1 MQSSEPEEELKEL
14 IAREEVRIRLPQSDL
29 ERAEAR
35 RRELA
40 ALLDDAPEA
49 NWLRRNWGWL
59 ILAALLVALAAWIV
73 YIALA

>member
-1 MQSSEPEEELKEL
+1 MQSSEPEQELKEL
-14 IAREEVRIRLPQSDL
+14 IAREKVRIRLPQSEL
-29 ERAEAR
+29 ERAEVR

-40 ALLDDAPEA
+40 ALLDDPPEA
-49 NWLRRNWGWL
+49 GWLRSSWGWL

>member
-1 MQSSEPEEELKEL
+1 MQPSEPEEELKEL
-14 IAREEVRIRLPQSDL
+14 ISREEVRARLPQSEL

-40 ALLDDAPEA
+40 ALLDDPPEA
-49 NWLRRNWGWL
+49 DWLRSNWGWL
-59 ILAALLVALAAWIV
+59 ILAATLVALVAWIV

>member
-14 IAREEVRIRLPQSDL
+14 IAREEVRIRLPQSEL

-40 ALLDDAPEA
+40 ALLDDPPEA
-49 NWLRRNWGWL
+49 GWLHRNWGWL
-59 ILAALLVALAAWIV
+59 ILAAPLIALAAWIV

>member
-14 IAREEVRIRLPQSDL
+14 IAREEVRIRLPQSEL

-40 ALLDDAPEA
+40 ALLDDPPEA
-49 NWLRRNWGWL
+49 GWLRRNWGWL
-59 ILAALLVALAAWIV
+59 ILAAPLIALAAWIV